1 MLGVALPNSRGAGS
15 GGSDVRSAFMAMWA
29 PLAGASETTGGI
41 STHITPVSSSD
52 GEGAERESEDAW
64 RRTN

>member
-1 MLGVALPNSRGAGS
+1 MAALLLEA
-15 GGSDVRSAFMAMWA
+15 V
-29 PLAGASETTGGI
+29 GASETTGGT
-41 STHITPVSSSD
+41 SPHITPVSSSD